1 MKEGIRGRKAPHHRR
16 LTDHRRLTGLLSNV
30 GMIIIFLGYFLPVVA
45 TAGSYTPSIPS
56 DVAGLMIDGQPVPRS
71 MFLQHKSGALYV
83 PFSFIASIPGMKALR
98 DFNDQACRLEL
109 GKHVVLLAPGISILM
124 VDGSRV
130 SLRTPPRVVDGELY
144 LPLNPIARA
153 LKLHVSPFSTSDQQ
167 TRQAEFVRP
176 PTVSVQAPTVSVR
189 APTESGGGRDDVDE
203 DGTDYSDGA
212 DDDDEDG
219 VYGDDEESGDSIFE
233 FGDGDEDTTDYG
245 FGSDDGDDTDYSFSF
260 DDEDDQEAS
269 IRVNLFSEFGSQDY
283 DTFRVINR
291 SNRLMF
297 NRFRC
302 YNRGSLIVKS
312 SLGSMAN
319 GFLRLDGVYTP
330 VDFYLASF
338 KSNEPVSAIFD
349 QTTTRE
355 TNFKIKAV
363 YIDTLAR
370 YFTLRIGKQFIK
382 WGSGTFFNPI
392 DVINYK
398 RDPLRP
404 IEEAEGNPFVHF
416 IFPFDVNFSMELL
429 GIVIP
434 DEDGDRT
441 ETAGEM
447 PFVPK
452 LSVNM
457 GNFSLFAFSKLQQGA
472 GPVHGTELNCAL
484 PVGDYSDLTLFAQG
498 LFKNQSSR
506 EEFIFD
512 KQDQTYKPVPL
523 TDSSYRAYLVGS
535 RFQHTFTDLDWLE
548 GMNFAL
554 EYYYDNENWSK
565 NSYRNYLKF
574 LEQEEHRF
582 TEVFTAYNIFD
593 RDRQFRN
600 SHKYLFGNLT
610 FRSLFQEDFQV
621 GCSLVLNIDDSS
633 YLMIPDISYTFANQN
648 ATTGLKGNFFRGND
662 DTEFGSY
669 PLEYQIFYYTS
680 FAY

>member
-1 MKEGIRGRKAPHHRR
+1 MINNRR
-16 LTDHRRLTGLLSNV
+16 FTAFLSYV
-30 GMIIIFLGYFLPVVA
+30 GMIVLFLGHFLPVAA
-45 TAGSYTPSIPS
+45 TAGSYTPSIPP

-130 SLRTPPRVVDGELY
+130 SLRTPPRVVEGELY

-153 LKLHVSPFSTSDQQ
+153 LKLHVSPFSTSDQE

-176 PTVSVQAPTVSVR
+176 PTVSGQTQTVS
-189 APTESGGGRDDVDE
+189 GGERDE
-203 DGTDYSDGA
+203 DGIGYSDGAYYGDSEDGTGYSDGA
-212 DDDDEDG
+212 DNDDEYG
-219 VYGDDEESGDSIFE
+219 VYGDGEESGDSIFE
-233 FGDGDEDTTDYG
+233 FDDGDEDTTDYG
-245 FGSDDGDDTDYSFSF
+245 LGGDEEDYGFSF

-269 IRVNLFSEFGSQDY
+269 IRVNLYSEFGSQDY

-302 YNRGSLIVKS
+302 FNRGSLIVKS

-338 KSNEPVSAIFD
+338 KSNESLSAIFD

-416 IFPFDVNFSMELL
+416 TFPFDVNFSMELL

-434 DEDGDRT
+434 DEDGNKT

-457 GNFSLFAFSKLQQGA
+457 GNFSLFAFSKFQQGA
-472 GPVHGTELNCAL
+472 GPVHGTELNCAI

-512 KQDQTYKPVPL
+512 KQDQTYKPMPL

-535 RFQHTFTDLDWLE
+535 RLQHTFTDIDWLE

-565 NSYRNYLKF
+565 NSFRNYLKF

-593 RDRQFRN
+593 LDRQFRN

-648 ATTGLKGNFFRGND
+648 ATTGLKGNFFRGSD